1 MNHGTGRKDR
11 RLKYI
16 PRALETIKYDV
27 VQDDDSFMNSV
38 TDDRLAVGDIV
49 FRTTTT
55 SYFAVVHVSD
65 TNSVSNSV
73 DTTYYGRIRQSFLY
87 LWFHSSILCAHA
99 SHRTIRWRQKGD
111 SNKPQRLSVT
121 PSNIPQLPYTA
132 LHHIPA
138 IQIRRKQITTTCSLL
153 NKSRTFSVD
162 NNNCWVL

>member
-38 TDDRLAVGDIV
+38 TDDRIAAGDIV

-73 DTTYYGRIRQSFLY
+73 DTIYYGRIRQSFLY
-87 LWFHSSILCAHA
+87 L
-99 SHRTIRWRQKGD
+99 
-111 SNKPQRLSVT
+111 
-121 PSNIPQLPYTA
+121 
-132 LHHIPA
+132 
-138 IQIRRKQITTTCSLL
+138 
-153 NKSRTFSVD
+153 
-162 NNNCWVL
+162 